1 MCYKSV
7 LQYLCFV
14 VVKTTTYNYITTLNL
29 SIPLHCDTKIQA
41 GLPQGTAKPRQCCF
55 NSRSV
60 TTTSDSRSVTTTSD
74 RPEKNFAKILS
85 ITHESKIAQKILK
98 KKSTRD

>member
-60 TTTSDSRSVTTTSD
+60 TTTSD
-74 RPEKNFAKILS
+74 RPEKNFAKVLS